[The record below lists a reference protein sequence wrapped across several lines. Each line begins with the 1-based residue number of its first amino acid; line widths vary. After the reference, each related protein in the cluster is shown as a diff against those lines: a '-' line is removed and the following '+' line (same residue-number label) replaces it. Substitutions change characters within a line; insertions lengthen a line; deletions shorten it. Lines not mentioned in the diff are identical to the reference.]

1 MSFDEKKELDKIK
14 ETQRRLER
22 SIKFNK
28 AGFVLAGGIIGFTI
42 CHAIHRTLEAL
53 P

>member
-1 MSFDEKKELDKIK
+1 MSDERKELDDIRK
-14 ETQRRLER
+14 TQRRLER

-42 CHAIHRTLEAL
+42 CHAIHRVLEEL